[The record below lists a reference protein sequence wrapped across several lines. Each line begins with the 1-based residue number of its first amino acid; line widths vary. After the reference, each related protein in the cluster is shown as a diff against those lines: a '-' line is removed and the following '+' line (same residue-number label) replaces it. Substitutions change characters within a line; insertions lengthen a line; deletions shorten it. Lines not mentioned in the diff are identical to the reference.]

1 MVLIDNKN
9 PCGSIST
16 HTDPYESIW
25 QCVKTNSIPSVHIK
39 IAGLKWMF
47 IPLTMVLIGIDPYPY
62 ESILIHINHYY
73 IIHMRFAISARAV
86 HLIALEPK
94 VRSFG
99 TLAVLVQT
107 SPRCWDF
114 GAQTKETTKATK
126 ARQMRSPQ
134 PGARMPSTHKKVLK
148 SPTKKD
154 DQHTRCSAKMP
165 MTYLVKAVKNKLG
178 ALKGAKA

>member
-1 MVLIDNKN
+1 
-9 PCGSIST
+9 
-16 HTDPYESIW
+16 
-25 QCVKTNSIPSVHIK
+25 
-39 IAGLKWMF
+39 MF
-47 IPLTMVLIGIDPYPY
+47 L
-62 ESILIHINHYY
+62 
-73 IIHMRFAISARAV
+73 RFAISARAV
-86 HLIALEPK
+86 KLIALEPK

-165 MTYLVKAVKNKLG
+165 MTYLVKVVKNKLG